1 MKCSNAM
8 KRMILSI
15 IWIIIGAVVLVLGLM
30 NILDEFWSG
39 FGGALVAVGVLQ
51 LVRQIRYRTNSE
63 YKEKVDTEVNDER
76 NKFLSSQAWAWT
88 GYIFVLCAAVGAIT
102 FRIMDKDELCS
113 LCAAAMGLMAVIYLI
128 TYMILKRKY

>member
-1 MKCSNAM
+1 MKCSKAM
-8 KRMILSI
+8 RRMFLSVAWILV
-15 IWIIIGAVVLVLGLM
+15 GAVIFVLGLM
-30 NILDEFWSG
+30 EVLDSFWSG
-39 FGGALVAVGVLQ
+39 FGGALVAVGILQ
-51 LVRQIRYRTNSE
+51 LVRQIRYRTNDV

-102 FRIMDKDELCS
+102 FRVMGKDELCS
-113 LCAAAMGLMAVIYLI
+113 LCAVAISLMCVIYFV